1 MKTNKII
8 YWVSTSLISAMM
20 LFAAYSYFTSPMA
33 KTGFQHLGF
42 PDYFRVELGIAK
54 ILGAIALILPWIPGK
69 IKELAY
75 FGFAIVFVSA
85 FIAHLSSGDPLVV
98 AFNPIMAFV
107 FLIASYYTYH
117 KLEKVI

>member
-8 YWVSTSLISAMM
+8 YWVSTGLISAMM
-20 LFAAYSYFTSPMA
+20 LFAAYAYFTSPES

-54 ILGAIALILPWIPGK
+54 VLGAIALIVPWFPTK
-69 IKELAY
+69 IKDMAY

-85 FIAHLSSGDPLVV
+85 FVAHLSSGDSLAV
-98 AFNPIMAFV
+98 AFNPVMALV
-107 FLIASYYTYH
+107 FLIASYITYY
-117 KLEKVI
+117 KLKKVS